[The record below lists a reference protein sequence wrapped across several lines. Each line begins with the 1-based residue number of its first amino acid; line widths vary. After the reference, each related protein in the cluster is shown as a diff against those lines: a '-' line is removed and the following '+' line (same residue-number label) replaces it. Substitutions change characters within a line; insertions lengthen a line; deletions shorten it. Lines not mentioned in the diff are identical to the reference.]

1 METVKIRCENNGK
14 EVLINKGSSLG
25 EIAALLSLRNRYPFI
40 AAYVNNRSEDLN
52 DRIYEPKS
60 IRFIDATHFEGARVY
75 QRTLFFVL
83 YKAVRDLY
91 PEAVLKIQHSL
102 GRGFYFVLEGAE
114 TGGKTAA
121 RLKERMHELVDADL
135 PIERDIVYRDDAE
148 HYYAD
153 DSDKLRLIN
162 TRRHL
167 YVTVDTMADVHGYL
181 YGTLAPSSG
190 SVPVFDIRPFYDGFL
205 LCVPRRR
212 DPETIDEP
220 GSIEKMFDVFS
231 RHKEWLKVLDVS
243 NIGLLNAKIID
254 GKASDLIKIGEAMQ
268 QRLFTQLSDT
278 IMDRRDDG
286 LKLILI
292 SGPSS
297 SGKTTFSM
305 RLNIELRLFGLKP
318 VVLSMDNYFVDRDK
332 TPIDE
337 KGKHDFEALEA
348 VDLELFNDNLSRLIA
363 GEKVEI
369 PKFDFRDGH
378 RYYDGTSLEL
388 SPDSVIIVEG
398 IHALNPAIAGDI
410 PHEKI
415 FRIYVSAL
423 TSISMD
429 NLSRF
434 STTDNR
440 LLRRI
445 VRDSR
450 YRNHTALETIRR
462 WGSVRR
468 GEEKNIFPYQ
478 EEADYMFNSSLIFEI
493 SMLKR
498 YAEPLL
504 MEVPD
509 TEEEY
514 SEASRLLDMLD
525 FFMPLDDKE
534 VPPTSI
540 IREFIGGSSFK
551 Y

>member
-148 HYYAD
+148 NYYAD

-243 NIGLLNAKIID
+243 NIGL
-254 GKASDLIKIGEAMQ
+254 
-268 QRLFTQLSDT
+268 
-278 IMDRRDDG
+278 DR
-286 LKLILI
+286 K
-292 SGPSS
+292 S
-297 SGKTTFSM
+297 
-305 RLNIELRLFGLKP
+305 
-318 VVLSMDNYFVDRDK
+318 VV
-332 TPIDE
+332 
-337 KGKHDFEALEA
+337 
-348 VDLELFNDNLSRLIA
+348 
-363 GEKVEI
+363 
-369 PKFDFRDGH
+369 
-378 RYYDGTSLEL
+378 
-388 SPDSVIIVEG
+388 
-398 IHALNPAIAGDI
+398 
-410 PHEKI
+410 
-415 FRIYVSAL
+415 
-423 TSISMD
+423 
-429 NLSRF
+429 
-434 STTDNR
+434 
-440 LLRRI
+440 
-445 VRDSR
+445 
-450 YRNHTALETIRR
+450 
-462 WGSVRR
+462 
-468 GEEKNIFPYQ
+468 
-478 EEADYMFNSSLIFEI
+478 
-493 SMLKR
+493 
-498 YAEPLL
+498 
-504 MEVPD
+504 
-509 TEEEY
+509 
-514 SEASRLLDMLD
+514 
-525 FFMPLDDKE
+525 
-534 VPPTSI
+534 
-540 IREFIGGSSFK
+540 
-551 Y
+551 